1 MNGQKV
7 RVSYDTVVS
16 TEQALLRYDMLVKKA
31 KKVEDIA
38 LNEFI
43 SESADLVQSL
53 KTGQP
58 VWTLELNGFL
68 DDINY
73 WSGLYITKS
82 KREMREMQ

>member
-1 MNGQKV
+1 MTGQKV

-58 VWTLELNGFL
+58 VCTLELNGFL

>member
-31 KKVEDIA
+31 KEVENIT

-43 SESADLVQSL
+43 
-53 KTGQP
+53 
-58 VWTLELNGFL
+58 
-68 DDINY
+68 
-73 WSGLYITKS
+73 
-82 KREMREMQ
+82 R

>member
-43 SESADLVQSL
+43 SESADLVKSL

-58 VWTLELNGFL
+58 VWTLEHIGFL

>member
-53 KTGQP
+53 KTGRP
-58 VWTLELNGFL
+58 VWTLEQKGFL

>member
-53 KTGQP
+53 KIGRP
-58 VWTLELNGFL
+58 VWTLEHKGFL

>member
-1 MNGQKV
+1 MEGQKV
-7 RVSYDTVVS
+7 RVSYDTVVN

-31 KKVEDIA
+31 KKVEDIT

-53 KTGQP
+53 KTGRP
-58 VWTLELNGFL
+58 VWTLELKGFL
-68 DDINY
+68 EDINY

-82 KREMREMQ
+82 RREMREMQ

>member
-53 KTGQP
+53 KTGRP
-58 VWTLELNGFL
+58 VWTLEHKRFL

>member
-43 SESADLVQSL
+43 SESADLVQS
-53 KTGQP
+53 
-58 VWTLELNGFL
+58 
-68 DDINY
+68 
-73 WSGLYITKS
+73 
-82 KREMREMQ
+82 

>member
-31 KKVEDIA
+31 KEVENIT

-43 SESADLVQSL
+43 RQSADLVQSL

-58 VWTLELNGFL
+58 VWTLELKGFL
-68 DDINY
+68 EDINY
-73 WSGLYITKS
+73 WSALYITKNR
-82 KREMREMQ
+82 KGEI